1 MILTGKSV
9 GMETC
14 LCYIFHA
21 MVVRTGPA
29 DGSAPICSSESPTQ
43 REQDQS
49 MTSDPKETPNPDQD
63 ETNSASPDPSP
74 IPEKDEA
81 APAEA
86 EESPAEATVEDTPLS
101 SPESV
106 PEPAPEP
113 VPDPD
118 PVPDADPLAE
128 QDNTEFA
135 EMLDASGQTGP
146 VEANPGDKV
155 TGKIVQIDGKDAFVD
170 CGLRNEL
177 PIDLAELQ
185 ADPDG
190 PAPQIGDEVTAYVQ
204 KSDDGLKLAKAI
216 NLRDAGQEA
225 LTAAYA
231 AGTPVKGK
239 VLSTNKG
246 GFSVDLDGTRAFC
259 PFSQIDVR
267 RADNPDIFIGETF
280 QFKLLELSEDGRNIV
295 VSRRALVQAE
305 REEEADKTRENLTLG
320 DALEGT
326 VTRLVPFGAFVDIGG
341 IEGLVHI
348 SQISHQRVGDPSDV
362 LQEGQT
368 VKVKVLEIQNLGM
381 GRSERISL
389 SIKALASDPWPD
401 TAASMVPGTDVTGRI
416 TRLVDFGV
424 FVELQPGVEGLVHIS
439 ELANRRIMHPR
450 EILNENEEISIRIL
464 DVDVSRRRIS
474 LSRRQAADYDGD

>member
-1 MILTGKSV
+1 
-9 GMETC
+9 
-14 LCYIFHA
+14 
-21 MVVRTGPA
+21 
-29 DGSAPICSSESPTQ
+29 
-43 REQDQS
+43 
-49 MTSDPKETPNPDQD
+49 MTSDPNDTRNDTPNP
-63 ETNSASPDPSP
+63 A
-74 IPEKDEA
+74 PEENT
-81 APAEA
+81 
-86 EESPAEATVEDTPLS
+86 SPAPDST
-101 SPESV
+101 
-106 PEPAPEP
+106 PAPED
-113 VPDPD
+113 VPAPEVKDTSAADAPFEE
-118 PVPDADPLAE
+118 PAEEPPASADPLAE
-128 QDNTEFA
+128 EDNSEFA
-135 EMLDASGQTGP
+135 ALLDASEQAGP
-146 VEANPGDKV
+146 AKGKPGDKV

-177 PIDLAELQ
+177 PIDLAEIQ
-185 ADPDG
+185 VGPDG
-190 PAPQIGDEVTAYVQ
+190 PAPQIGDEVTAYIQ
-204 KSDDGLKLAKAI
+204 KSDDGLKLAKAV
-216 NLRDAGQEA
+216 NLKDAGREA

-231 AGTPVKGK
+231 AGTPIRGK

-267 RADNPDIFIGETF
+267 RADDPDVFIGKTY

-305 REEEADKTRENLTLG
+305 REAEATTTRENLSLG

-326 VTRLVPFGAFVDIGG
+326 VTRLVPFGAFVDVGG

-362 LQEGQT
+362 LQEGQP

-389 SIKALASDPWPD
+389 SIKALATDPWPD

-424 FVELQPGVEGLVHIS
+424 FVELLPGVEGLIHIS

-450 EILNENEEISIRIL
+450 EILNEDEEISIRIL

-474 LSRRQAADYDGD
+474 LSRRQATDYDGD